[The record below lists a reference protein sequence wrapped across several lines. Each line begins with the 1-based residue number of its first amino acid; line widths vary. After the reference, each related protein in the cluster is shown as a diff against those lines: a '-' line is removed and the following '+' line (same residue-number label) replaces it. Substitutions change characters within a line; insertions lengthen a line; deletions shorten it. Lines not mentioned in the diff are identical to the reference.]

1 MLIAKGIHKSYG
13 SLEVL
18 KGVDLEISKGE
29 IVSIV
34 GASGAGKSTLLHIL
48 GTLDRPDQGK
58 LSFHEQNLMLLKGDS
73 LAEFR
78 NAKIGFVFQFHNL
91 LPEFTALENICIPGF
106 IQGKEEEALKKRAE
120 ELGEI
125 LGIRHRLDHK
135 PSELSGGEQQR
146 VSVARALIN
155 NPDFIF
161 ADEPSG
167 NLDTSNAKAL
177 HDLFFKLRDT
187 FQLSFVIVTHNEDLA
202 DMADRKVVMKDGR
215 IVDA

>member
-34 GASGAGKSTLLHIL
+34 GASGAGKSTLLHLL
-48 GTLDRPDQGK
+48 GTLDRPDLGS
-58 LSFHEQNLMLLKGDS
+58 LFLHDQNLLQLQGDA

-78 NAKIGFVFQFHNL
+78 NSRIGFIFQFHNL

-106 IQGKEEEALKKRAE
+106 IQGREEKELNHRAE
-120 ELGEI
+120 ELAEI
-125 LGIRHRLDHK
+125 LGIRHRLEHK

-146 VSVARALIN
+146 VAVGVAAEAEEGQEYAQFMPLPLPAFTTPLPR
-155 NPDFIF
+155 
-161 ADEPSG
+161 
-167 NLDTSNAKAL
+167 
-177 HDLFFKLRDT
+177 
-187 FQLSFVIVTHNEDLA
+187 LSLL
-202 DMADRKVVMKDGR
+202 
-215 IVDA
+215 